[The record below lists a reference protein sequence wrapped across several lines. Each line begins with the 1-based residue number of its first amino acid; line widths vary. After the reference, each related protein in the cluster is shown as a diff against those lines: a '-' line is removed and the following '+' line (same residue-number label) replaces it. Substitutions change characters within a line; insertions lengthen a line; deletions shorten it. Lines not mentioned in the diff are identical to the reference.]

1 MISFNALALNIP
13 GKDLFKTL
21 SLSILPSAIIYLHS
35 PNGSGK
41 TSLLRMIAGIQ
52 KPSKGKIT
60 FGKDNITIDAM
71 PKPYCTY
78 IGHNTALKLDL
89 TILENIKFWA
99 NISGTME
106 LIDAAI
112 HYFQLQKLLSCKAY
126 ELSAGERKKVALTR
140 LITCPSQLWLLDEV
154 DVNLDKK
161 NQDLLNNLIITKADS
176 GGIIFLTTHN
186 MPAIKTA
193 DIINLQEY

>member
-1 MISFNALALNIP
+1 MISFNTLALKIP
-13 GKDLFKTL
+13 GKELFQTF
-21 SLSILPSAIIYLHS
+21 SLSVLPSAIIYLHS

-52 KPSKGKIT
+52 KPSKGNIT
-60 FGKDNITIDAM
+60 FGKDKITIDEM

-89 TILENIKFWA
+89 TVFENIKFWA
-99 NISGTME
+99 NISGTLE

-112 HYFQLQKLLSCKAY
+112 HYFQLEELLFCKAY
-126 ELSAGERKKVALTR
+126 ELSAGDRKKVALTR
-140 LITCPSQLWLLDEV
+140 LITCPTQLWLLDEV
-154 DVNLDKK
+154 DVNLDKHNK
-161 NQDLLNNLIITKADS
+161 ALLKNLIITKADS

-186 MPAIKTA
+186 MPEIKTA